1 MADIFTGTVAPS
13 VDTTKTST
21 TTAPTAYTNYLSNL
35 AQAGTSALG
44 VPPEQLVSPLTAMQ
58 QQGYAAVPTAAES
71 YKPQLAAAQETAGK
85 VAGGITPE
93 NIQQFMN
100 PYTSNVVDEMGRL
113 QQQNVQRNLMPQLKA
128 SFVGSGGLGG
138 QRYANATGQT
148 MADLQSNLTGQQYGA
163 LSSGFQ
169 NAVQNAISQGQL
181 QNQAAQT
188 QGTLAGQEQQ
198 LGLTGAGA
206 MTKAGAE
213 QQAFE
218 QAKIDA
224 PLKQAT
230 NAAALMR
237 GYQVPTSVTEKFH
250 GPISGVYG
258 LSPLSQI
265 TGLGALFGSA
275 FNTPSGGGVPY
286 GQKALDY
293 VLDMFKT
300 KPSGQQTGGGTIDA
314 NGNPIYGGGAVV
326 NDPLGGNYPEYYQD
340 TSDIAN
346 SWEDYYNSLGN
357 SNDAY
362 YSDNPVEP

>member
-71 YKPQLAAAQETAGK
+71 YKPQLTAAQQTAGG
-85 VAGGITPE
+85 VAAGITPE
-93 NIQQFMN
+93 KINQFMN
-100 PYTSNVVDEMGRL
+100 PYTENVVDEMGRL
-113 QQQNVQRNLMPQLKA
+113 QQQNIQRNVMPQLKA
-128 SFVGSGGLGG
+128 GFVGSGGLGS

-148 MADLQSNLTGQQYGA
+148 MADMQSNLTGQQYGA

-169 NAVQNAISQGQL
+169 NAIQNAINEGQMQTQAGQLQGQL
-181 QNQAAQT
+181 
-188 QGTLAGQEQQ
+188 AGKEQEY
-198 LGLTGAGA
+198 GLTGAGA

-224 PLKQAT
+224 PLKQAS

-237 GYQVPTSVTEKFH
+237 GYQVPTSVTETFR
-250 GPISGVYG
+250 GPIAGVYG
-258 LSPLSQI
+258 TSPLAQI
-265 TGLGALFGSA
+265 AGLGTLLGSA
-275 FNTPSGGGVPY
+275 FNTPSGGGTPY

-293 VLDMFKT
+293 VLDMFK
-300 KPSGQQTGGGTIDA
+300 PSPLGPQTGEGLPNAGTGSWMQDPIPDTSEIA
-314 NGNPIYGGGAVV
+314 NAWE
-326 NDPLGGNYPEYYQD
+326 EYY
-340 TSDIAN
+340 N
-346 SWEDYYNSLGN
+346 NLG
-357 SNDAY
+357 
-362 YSDNPVEP
+362 